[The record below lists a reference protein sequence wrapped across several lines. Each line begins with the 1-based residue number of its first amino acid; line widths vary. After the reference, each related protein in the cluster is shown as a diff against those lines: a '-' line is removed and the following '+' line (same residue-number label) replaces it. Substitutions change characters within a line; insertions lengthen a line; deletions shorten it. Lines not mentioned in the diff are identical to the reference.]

1 MAMANGVL
9 HKPMFGR
16 FSVEKQES
24 LLKLAILSIA
34 AVLAFSTRLFSVLR
48 FESVIHEFDPYFN
61 YRTTKYLAEKGFYN
75 FHNWFD
81 DRAWYPL
88 GRIIG
93 GTIYPGLM
101 VTASA
106 IYHALNGLNITID
119 VREVCVFLAP
129 FFSSLTAVMT
139 YLLTK
144 ELHSVGAG
152 LTAAGMIAIV
162 PGYISRSV
170 AGSYDNEGIAIFCM
184 LFTYYL
190 WIKSVKTGNIYWA
203 SLCSVAYFYMVSSW
217 GGYVFLINLIPL
229 HVLVLMIAGRFS
241 HRIYVAYS
249 TVYTLGTLLSMQIS
263 FVGFQPVQ
271 TSEHML
277 ALGVFGLCQI
287 LAFVDYLRAN
297 LSKDNFNI
305 LFKSLV
311 IAITGIISAGLA
323 VLTLSG
329 KVAPWTGRFYS
340 LLDPSY
346 AKNNIPIIAS
356 VSEHQPTSWSSFYFD
371 LQILTFLFPAGLY
384 YCFSKLTDQNIFII
398 LYGVF
403 SVYFAGVMVRLML
416 VLAPVMCI
424 LGGIAVSSSLST
436 YMKYLDTDKTSQAP
450 TKQQGGGGGKQNKAK
465 QGDPGA
471 YPGRESVSMFFVGM
485 MTFFLITYVFH
496 CTWVTSEAYSSP
508 SIVLSA
514 RSHDGSRII
523 FDDFREAYWW
533 LRMNTPEDAKVMS
546 WWDYGYQITAMAN
559 RTIIVDNN
567 TWNNTHISRVGQAMA
582 STEDKAYEIMQEL
595 DVNYVLVI
603 FGGLTGYS
611 SDDINKFLWMVRIGG
626 STPEGEH
633 IKEWDY
639 YTPSGEFRVDGEGS
653 STLLNCMMYKMC
665 YYRFGQVYTE
675 GGKPP
680 GYDRVRNAEIGNKD
694 FELDVLE
701 EAYTSEHWIVR
712 IYKVKDL
719 PNRGTR

>member
-1 MAMANGVL
+1 MLFSAHIYVSSDIHFYISREGFSGRMGSVAPYRGVL
-9 HKPMFGR
+9 GR
-16 FSVEKQES
+16 FSQEKQES

-61 YRTTKYLAEKGFYN
+61 YRTTKYLAEEGFYN

-101 VTASA
+101 VTASFFYHILNA
-106 IYHALNGLNITID
+106 INVTID

-129 FFSSLTAVMT
+129 AFSSLTAIIT
-139 YLLTK
+139 YLLTS
-144 ELHSVGAG
+144 ELYSTGAG
-152 LTAAGMIAIV
+152 LCAAGMIAIV

-170 AGSYDNEGIAIFCM
+170 AGSYDNEAIAIFCM

-190 WIKSVKTGNIYWA
+190 WIKSVKTGKIYWA
-203 SLCSVAYFYMVSSW
+203 ALCSVAYFYMVSSW

-229 HVLVLMIAGRFS
+229 HVLILMVSGRFS
-241 HRIYVAYS
+241 HRIYIAYS

-287 LAFVDYLRAN
+287 LSFVDYLRAN
-297 LSKDNFNI
+297 MTKENFNL

-311 IAITGIISAGLA
+311 IGISAIICTGLA
-323 VLTLSG
+323 ILTLSG

-384 YCFSKLTDQNIFII
+384 YCFSKLTDHNIFII

-403 SVYFAGVMVRLML
+403 AVYFAGVMVRLML

-436 YMKYLDTDKTSQAP
+436 YMRYLDTEKASTNGVANGKP
-450 TKQQGGGGGKQNKAK
+450 AGGKGGKSKPEA
-465 QGDPGA
+465 PG
-471 YPGRESVSMFFVGM
+471 YPKKEGVAMIFVGM
-485 MTFFLITYVFH
+485 MTFFLITYTFH

-514 RSHDGSRII
+514 RSHDGGRII

-533 LRMNTPEDAKVMS
+533 LRQNTPEDAKV
-546 WWDYGYQITAMAN
+546 
-559 RTIIVDNN
+559 
-567 TWNNTHISRVGQAMA
+567 IS
-582 STEDKAYEIMQEL
+582 
-595 DVNYVLVI
+595 
-603 FGGLTGYS
+603 
-611 SDDINKFLWMVRIGG
+611 
-626 STPEGEH
+626 
-633 IKEWDY
+633 
-639 YTPSGEFRVDGEGS
+639 
-653 STLLNCMMYKMC
+653 
-665 YYRFGQVYTE
+665 
-675 GGKPP
+675 
-680 GYDRVRNAEIGNKD
+680 
-694 FELDVLE
+694 
-701 EAYTSEHWIVR
+701 
-712 IYKVKDL
+712 
-719 PNRGTR
+719 

>member
-1 MAMANGVL
+1 M
-9 HKPMFGR
+9 
-16 FSVEKQES
+16 
-24 LLKLAILSIA
+24 
-34 AVLAFSTRLFSVLR
+34 
-48 FESVIHEFDPYFN
+48 IHEFDPYFN
-61 YRTTKYLAEKGFYN
+61 YRTTRFLSEEGFYA

-101 VTASA
+101 VTSA
-106 IYHALNGLNITID
+106 VFTYLLNLVNVTIN

-129 FFSSLTAVMT
+129 LFSSLTSLVT
-139 YLLTK
+139 YALTS
-144 ELHSVGAG
+144 ELHSTGAG
-152 LTAAGMIAIV
+152 LVSAAMIAIV

-184 LFTYYL
+184 LLTYYL
-190 WIKSVKTGNIYWA
+190 WIKSVKTGHIYWA
-203 SLCSVAYFYMVSSW
+203 ALCSVAYFYMVSSW
-217 GGYVFLINLIPL
+217 GGYVFLINLIPM
-229 HVLVLMIAGRFS
+229 HVFVLMVSGRFS
-241 HRIYVAYS
+241 HRVYVAYS
-249 TVYTLGTLLSMQIS
+249 TVYVIGTILSMQIS

-277 ALGVFGLCQI
+277 SLGVFGLCQI
-287 LAFVDYLRAN
+287 MAFIAYLQSSMSKEHFEALFRFLFLIVLA
-297 LSKDNFNI
+297 I
-305 LFKSLV
+305 LGV
-311 IAITGIISAGLA
+311 GLG

-384 YCFSKLTDQNIFII
+384 YCFSKLTDHNIFII

-403 SVYFAGVMVRLML
+403 AVYFAGVMVRLML

-436 YMKYLDTDKTSQAP
+436 YMKYLDKDKQP
-450 TKQQGGGGGKQNKAK
+450 QHNGKPQGSGGKQNRAK
-465 QGDPGA
+465 PGDSSELAQKEGVA
-471 YPGRESVSMFFVGM
+471 WFFVVM
-485 MTFFLITYVFH
+485 MTFFLITYTFH

-514 RSHDGSRII
+514 RSHDGGRII

-533 LRMNTPEDAKVMS
+533 LRQNTPEDAKVMS

-567 TWNNTHISRVGQAMA
+567 TWNNTHISRVGQVMA
-582 STEDKAYEIMQEL
+582 STEYKAYEIMREL

-626 STPEGEH
+626 STPEGAH
-633 IKEWDY
+633 IKENDY
-639 YTPSGEFRVDGEGS
+639 YTPSGEFRVDGG
-653 STLLNCMMYKMC
+653 
-665 YYRFGQVYTE
+665 
-675 GGKPP
+675 
-680 GYDRVRNAEIGNKD
+680 
-694 FELDVLE
+694 
-701 EAYTSEHWIVR
+701 
-712 IYKVKDL
+712 
-719 PNRGTR
+719 